1 MKFLISML
9 TMTLVFSTQ
18 AAVDASSFTGAFKT
32 GDCTLSQSDRAK
44 ITFNGQSLIVKFED
58 QTIST
63 EIFVK
68 SFEEDFAVVKVT
80 EESFSLTNEYFAKV
94 NVGMLLPVMKTQ
106 IARSATGN
114 RIHLST
120 LHYETNMKYE
130 CVLYR
135 N

>member
-1 MKFLISML
+1 MKFLILML
-9 TMTLVFSTQ
+9 TVTLAITSQ
-18 AAVDASSFTGAFKT
+18 AAVDSSSFTGSFKT
-32 GDCTLSQSDRAK
+32 SDCTLSQSDSAK
-44 ITFNGQSLIVKFED
+44 ITFNGQSLIVKFAD

-63 EIFVK
+63 EIFVN

-80 EESFSLTNEYFAKV
+80 EESFSIANEYFAKV
-94 NVGMLLPVMKTQ
+94 NVGMLLPIMKTR

-130 CVLYR
+130 CSLYR
-135 N
+135 K